1 MTQHSVFQ
9 LNGYQVTAEVE
20 GDEVLLDTVRRLG
33 AKSVRGACGIGV
45 CGTCT
50 VLVDGKPVSSCLKLT
65 ASVDGRSVITSEGL
79 VTDAG
84 LDPVQRAFV
93 ERGAYQCSFCIPAM
107 VLTVRAALDELR
119 APTVQDIREYLGGN
133 LCRCATYPEI
143 LQAVQDLLCSD
154 GSD

>member
-1 MTQHSVFQ
+1 VTQHSVFQ

-65 ASVDGRSVITSEGL
+65 ASIDGRSVITSEGWS
-79 VTDAG
+79 
-84 LDPVQRAFV
+84 PMRAWTPSS
-93 ERGAYQCSFCIPAM
+93 APSSSA
-107 VLTVRAALDELR
+107 
-119 APTVQDIREYLGGN
+119 APTSARSAF
-133 LCRCATYPEI
+133 RPW
-143 LQAVQDLLCSD
+143 S
-154 GSD
+154 